1 MIRLADFP
9 QLRLLAWNRPADSC
23 LDDAEAFALFEAN
36 WRFIEHEALTQAEAE
51 LLQRLIKEQGAGVLL
66 D

>member
-1 MIRLADFP
+1 MIRLADYP
-9 QLRLLAWNRPADSC
+9 HLRLLAWNRPVDAV

-36 WRFIEHEALTQAEAE
+36 WRHIDHDALTAIEAE

-66 D
+66 A